1 LKQHFFH
8 HFLNF
13 SNMKISKFLFMLLAA
28 SMVAFSACKKEEDS
42 IAPTEI
48 TALERLNGS
57 NYANSKNLFLE
68 AYKMVEIEAQKE
80 PTLNGLVGG
89 GSEARNTCPTVSAS
103 SPGNTFPKTLTLD
116 FSTGC
121 TTLSGK
127 TASGKIIAVFSGAIK
142 QKGTNIT
149 VTFQNFTYNGYT
161 LSGTYVLVYT
171 SATGLT
177 AQITD
182 GKIVTPD
189 AKTITYQ
196 GSFTFIQTEGMGTT
210 YAQNG
215 EAGILEDVY
224 SITGSGSGTDQT
236 GKTYVTITTPLIK
249 KLNCEWI
256 TTGVIEIKATG
267 AATKNL
273 DFGAGTCDNMATLRV
288 GLLSTPITLP

>member
-1 LKQHFFH
+1 
-8 HFLNF
+8 
-13 SNMKISKFLFMLLAA
+13 MKISKFFFMLLAA
-28 SMVAFSACKKEEDS
+28 SMVAFSACQKEEDS
-42 IAPTEI
+42 VAPTEI
-48 TALERLNGS
+48 SALERLNGS
-57 NYANSKNLFLE
+57 NYAKSQNLFLE

-89 GSEARNTCPTVSAS
+89 GSEERNACPTVSAS
-103 SPGNTFPKTLTLD
+103 SSGNAFPKTLTLD

-149 VTFQNFTYNGYT
+149 VTFQNFSYNGYM
-161 LSGTYVLVYT
+161 LSATYALVYT

-196 GSFTFIQTEGMGTT
+196 GDFTFVQTEGMATT
-210 YAQNG
+210 YVKNG
-215 EAGILEDVY
+215 EAGILDDVY
-224 SITGSGSGTDQT
+224 SITGSASGTDQT
-236 GKTYVTITTPLIK
+236 GKSYVAITTPLIK

-256 TTGVIEIKATG
+256 TTGTVEIKVTG
-267 AATKNL
+267 TATKKL
-273 DFGAGTCDNMATLRV
+273 DFGAGTCDNMATLTM
-288 GLLSTPITLP
+288 GPLSSPITLP